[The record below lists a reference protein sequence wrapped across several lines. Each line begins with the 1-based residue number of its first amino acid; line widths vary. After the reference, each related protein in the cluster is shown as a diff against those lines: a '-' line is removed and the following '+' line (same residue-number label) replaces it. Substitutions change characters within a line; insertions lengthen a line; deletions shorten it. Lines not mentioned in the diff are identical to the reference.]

1 MTSLKKGG
9 ATEVV
14 PDKWQEKPREK
25 TAPLHKGLA
34 TWYLDD
40 FHPLQHVKSES
51 HQDSKPPQEE
61 SVLNITDRRNAV
73 VGSLY
78 APGGT
83 YRGKTL
89 MNVVSANTR

>member
-1 MTSLKKGG
+1 MTSLKEGG

-14 PDKWQEKPREK
+14 PNKWQEKPREK
-25 TAPLHKGLA
+25 TPPLHEGFA

-40 FHPLQHVKSES
+40 FHPRKDVESES
-51 HQDSKPPQEE
+51 HLDSKPSLEE
-61 SVLNITDRRNAV
+61 SVLQGLDRRNV
-73 VGSLY
+73 VAESLY

-89 MNVVSANTR
+89 MNVLSANAR